1 MICAPLSSGDSVRAL
16 DSAAFHLLE
25 TRHPQGMQLGLHEHE
40 HACVN
45 FVLEGCYR
53 EDLGGT
59 AGAFEPGTST
69 YKPARE
75 PHTNSFR
82 DASARCL
89 LVELRDE
96 RLMSPELDL
105 GRVSWTRSPAA
116 SRAALAIWHELAD
129 PDACSRIAVDELGL
143 ELYESVLVRRHP
155 SRDMSPRVRSATE
168 TLHDDPR
175 RPWTLS
181 ALATHVGLH
190 PSHLARAFRAAH
202 GCTIG
207 AYLRRLRL
215 DEVAR
220 ALALG
225 ESSIADLASEFGF
238 ADQSHCT
245 RSFRRWLGTTPAA
258 FRRTFRP

>member
-1 MICAPLSSGDSVRAL
+1 MIRAPLSFGDSVRAL
-16 DSAAFHLLE
+16 DSSAFHLLE
-25 TRHPQGMQLGLHEHE
+25 TRHPQGMELGLHEHE

-45 FVLEGCYR
+45 FVLQGCYR
-53 EDLGGT
+53 EDIAGRR
-59 AGAFEPGTST
+59 GAFEPGTST
-69 YKPARE
+69 YKPASE
-75 PHTNSFR
+75 PHSNSFR
-82 DASARCL
+82 DTGARCL

-96 RLMSPELDL
+96 RLVSHELDL
-105 GRVSWTRSPAA
+105 SRVTSTRAPSA

-129 PDACSRIAVDELGL
+129 PDACSRISVDELGL
-143 ELYESVLVRRHP
+143 ELYEAVLARRDP
-155 SRDMSPRVRSATE
+155 PRDMSPRVRQATE

-175 RPWTLS
+175 LPWTLS
-181 ALATHVGLH
+181 GLATHVGLH
-190 PSHLARAFRAAH
+190 PSHLARAFRTAH

-207 AYLRRLRL
+207 AYLQRLRL

-245 RSFRRWLGTTPAA
+245 RAFRRWLGTTPAA